1 MPGRRGREPPEPG
14 AAALPAPD
22 RPGVTVS
29 PEVLRPG
36 PGVRCVV
43 ADNPGPMTLDGTR
56 TYLVG
61 RERAVLLDPG
71 PAGGVE
77 ARVAALAE
85 GRRVVAV
92 ALTHAHPDHAAGA
105 RAAAR
110 LTDAPVAASAATLA
124 RAGLEGRALEDGEG
138 LAVDGGAS
146 SLEAVATPGH
156 AADHLCWWWPPAS
169 AVFTGDLVLGTGT
182 AMVGHPDGH
191 MGSYLES
198 LERLR
203 RLEPERLYPGH
214 GDPVDDA
221 DGRLRDYLRHRRERE
236 EQIRRSVEE
245 GAASVAEIRR
255 RVYGELPDGLDFAAE
270 ASIRAHLEHL
280 EERGVALPE
289 MADREDDGPAL
300 H

>member
-1 MPGRRGREPPEPG
+1 M
-14 AAALPAPD
+14 
-22 RPGVTVS
+22 
-29 PEVLRPG
+29 LRPE

-61 RERAVLLDPG
+61 EERTVLLDPG
-71 PAGGVE
+71 PAEGLEERLEALVAGRGV
-77 ARVAALAE
+77 A
-85 GRRVVAV
+85 AV
-92 ALTHAHPDHAAGA
+92 ALTHAHPDHAGGAREAGA
-105 RAAAR
+105 W
-110 LTDAPVAASAATLA
+110 TGAPVLASAETLA
-124 RAGLEGRALEDGEG
+124 RTGLEGRAVEDGQG
-138 LAVDGGAS
+138 FDVDGGAS
-146 SLEAVATPGH
+146 TLQAVATPGH
-156 AADHLCWWWPPAS
+156 AADHLCWWWPPAG

-214 GDPVDDA
+214 GEPVEDA
-221 DGRLRDYLRHRRERE
+221 DGRLRSYLRHRRERE
-236 EQIRRSVEE
+236 RQIRRAAEE
-245 GAASVAEIRR
+245 GAGSVAEIRR
-255 RVYGELPDGLDFAAE
+255 RVYGELPDGLGFAAE

-280 EERGVALPE
+280 EERGVELPE
-289 MADREDDGPAL
+289 VEDREDDGPAL

>member
-1 MPGRRGREPPEPG
+1 M
-14 AAALPAPD
+14 
-22 RPGVTVS
+22 S

-61 RERAVLLDPG
+61 EERAVLLDPG
-71 PAGGVE
+71 PVE
-77 ARVAALAE
+77 GLAE
-85 GRRVVAV
+85 RLEALVAGRRVVAV

-105 RAAAR
+105 RTAAR
-110 LTDAPVAASAATLA
+110 GADAPVAASAATLA
-124 RAGLEGRALEDGEG
+124 RTGLEGRAVEDGEG

-156 AADHLCWWWPPAS
+156 AADHLCWWWPPAA

-203 RLEPERLYPGH
+203 RLDPDRLYPGH

-221 DGRLRDYLRHRRERE
+221 DDRLREYLRHRRERE
-236 EQIRRSVEE
+236 EQIRRAAEE

-280 EERGVALPE
+280 EERGVDLPE
-289 MADREDDGPAL
+289 VEDRGGDGPAL